1 MKKENIINDPIYEF
15 NSEEDLEELNG
26 ICEDITG
33 IPISSF
39 NFEKDTPSKEN
50 LSTANLTSLPP
61 YVDSFTYNRK
71 VKTEASGITPPIDG
85 EFFDTQRCYKIR
97 NSTARMLNEI
107 KAVHPNV
114 NVYMN
119 TIVDAAIRNYYDF
132 IFNKDGINTLW

>member
-1 MKKENIINDPIYEF
+1 MKKENKINDPIDEF

-26 ICEDITG
+26 ICESITG

-39 NFEKDTPSKEN
+39 NFEKDILSKEN

-61 YVDSFTYNRK
+61 SVDSFTDNRK
-71 VKTEASGITPPIDG
+71 VKTEAPGITPPIDG

-132 IFNKDGINTLW
+132 IFNRNGFNTL

>member
-1 MKKENIINDPIYEF
+1 MKKENKINDPIDEF

-39 NFEKDTPSKEN
+39 NFEKDTLSREN
-50 LSTANLTSLPP
+50 LSTANVTSLPP
-61 YVDSFTYNRK
+61 SVDSFTDNRK
-71 VKTEASGITPPIDG
+71 VKTEAPGITPPIDG

-132 IFNKDGINTLW
+132 IFNKDGINTL

>member
-1 MKKENIINDPIYEF
+1 MKKENKINDPIDEF

-26 ICEDITG
+26 ICEVITG

-39 NFEKDTPSKEN
+39 NFEKDILSKEN

-61 YVDSFTYNRK
+61 SVDSFTDNRK
-71 VKTEASGITPPIDG
+71 VKTEAPGITPPIDG

-132 IFNKDGINTLW
+132 IFNRDGINTL

>member
-1 MKKENIINDPIYEF
+1 MKKDNK
-15 NSEEDLEELNG
+15 NSNSIDESNFEEDLEEFNG

-39 NFEKDTPSKEN
+39 NFEKDNLPKEN
-50 LSTANLTSLPP
+50 LSTPNLDSLSLS
-61 YVDSFTYNRK
+61 VDSFTDNRK
-71 VKTEASGITPPIDG
+71 VKTEAPGITPPIDG
-85 EFFDTQRCYKIR
+85 ESFDTQRCYKIR

-132 IFNKDGINTLW
+132 IFNKDGIKTL

>member
-1 MKKENIINDPIYEF
+1 MKKDNK
-15 NSEEDLEELNG
+15 NSNSLDESNFEEDLEEFNG

-39 NFEKDTPSKEN
+39 NFEKDNLPKEN
-50 LSTANLTSLPP
+50 LSTPNLAPLSLS
-61 YVDSFTYNRK
+61 VDSFTDNRK
-71 VKTEASGITPPIDG
+71 VKTEAPGITPPIDG
-85 EFFDTQRCYKIR
+85 ESFDTQRCYKIR

-132 IFNKDGINTLW
+132 IFNKDGIKTL

>member
-1 MKKENIINDPIYEF
+1 MKKENKINDPINEF

-26 ICEDITG
+26 ICESITG

-39 NFEKDTPSKEN
+39 NFEKDILSKEN

-61 YVDSFTYNRK
+61 SVDSFTDNRK
-71 VKTEASGITPPIDG
+71 VKTEAPGITPPIDG

-132 IFNKDGINTLW
+132 IFNKDGINTL

>member
-1 MKKENIINDPIYEF
+1 MKKENKINDPINEF

-26 ICEDITG
+26 ICESITG

-39 NFEKDTPSKEN
+39 NFEKDTLSKEN

-61 YVDSFTYNRK
+61 SVDSFADNRK
-71 VKTEASGITPPIDG
+71 VKTEAPGITPPIDG

-132 IFNKDGINTLW
+132 IFNRDGINTL

>member
-1 MKKENIINDPIYEF
+1 MKKDNK
-15 NSEEDLEELNG
+15 NSNSIDESNFEEDLEEFNG

-39 NFEKDTPSKEN
+39 NFEKDTLPKEN
-50 LSTANLTSLPP
+50 LSTPNLALLSLS
-61 YVDSFTYNRK
+61 VDSFTDNRK
-71 VKTEASGITPPIDG
+71 IKTEAPGITPPIDG

-132 IFNKDGINTLW
+132 IFNKDGIKTL

>member
-1 MKKENIINDPIYEF
+1 MKKENKINDLIDEF
-15 NSEEDLEELNG
+15 NSEENLEEFNG

-39 NFEKDTPSKEN
+39 NFEKDILSKEN

-61 YVDSFTYNRK
+61 SVDSFTDNRK
-71 VKTEASGITPPIDG
+71 VKTEAPGITPPIDG

-132 IFNKDGINTLW
+132 IFNKNGINTL

>member
-1 MKKENIINDPIYEF
+1 MKKENKINDPIDEF

-26 ICEDITG
+26 ICESITG

-39 NFEKDTPSKEN
+39 NFEKDILSKEN

-61 YVDSFTYNRK
+61 SVDSFTDNRK
-71 VKTEASGITPPIDG
+71 VKTEAPGITPPIDG

-132 IFNKDGINTLW
+132 IFNKDGINTL

>member
-1 MKKENIINDPIYEF
+1 MKKENKINDPIDEF

-39 NFEKDTPSKEN
+39 NFEKDTPSKVN
-50 LSTANLTSLPP
+50 LSTANVTSLPP
-61 YVDSFTYNRK
+61 SVDSFTDNRK
-71 VKTEASGITPPIDG
+71 VKTEAPGITPPIDG

-132 IFNKDGINTLW
+132 IFNKDGINTL